1 VTLPRRAPLALLL
14 AVLVGCASA
23 APRAGITRER
33 AIDLA
38 RTQVKGTPFEVV
50 AVRATASG
58 REIWRVT
65 LKGRLPGQPPLLF
78 ESALVELDARTGEIL
93 SVSKT

>member
-1 VTLPRRAPLALLL
+1 MRWGAAVVLLL
-14 AVLVGCASA
+14 AAIGCASA
-23 APRAGITRER
+23 ALQAGITRER
-33 AIDLA
+33 AIAIA
-38 RTQVKGTPFEVV
+38 RTQVKWIPFDE
-50 AVRATASG
+50 AATRATSNG

-78 ESALVELDARTGEIL
+78 ETGIVEVDVRTGEVV

>member
-1 VTLPRRAPLALLL
+1 VPLPRCATIVLLL
-14 AVLVGCASA
+14 AAMGCASA
-23 APRAGITRER
+23 APKAGITRDR
-33 AIDLA
+33 ALA
-38 RTQVKGTPFEVV
+38 CN
-50 AVRATASG
+50 ANG

-78 ESALVELDARTGEIL
+78 ETAIVELDAASGEIL

>member
-1 VTLPRRAPLALLL
+1 VPLPRRAAVALLL
-14 AVLVGCASA
+14 AALGCASA
-23 APRAGITRER
+23 APPAGITRDR
-33 AIDLA
+33 AITIA
-38 RTQVKGTPFEVV
+38 ETQVKWTPSDVA

-58 REIWRVT
+58 RHVWRVT

-78 ESALVELDARTGEIL
+78 ETAIVDVDARTGEVV